1 MSETAA
7 PNSYLIVEEY
17 IGVRRYWIRA
27 NGRVRALKRWAGLRV
42 APPPMTDEVVKVI
55 GVEATPYVP
64 GSERKAKP
72 KATPK
77 RSAAPA

>member
-27 NGRVRALKRWAGLRV
+27 DGRVRALKRWAGLRV

-64 GSERKAKP
+64 GSERKSKSKPSVKVAKE
-72 KATPK
+72 
-77 RSAAPA
+77 PA